1 MRRFLLLYSKDSDI
15 NGCGLLAL
23 LERLVPREEI
33 EIYRS
38 IEELLVRLHKPH
50 HDILVL
56 ILQVSDSKELEDFA
70 SIKPLLNDIK
80 IILILT
86 DRKADTVAAGHNL
99 RPRFLT
105 HKNNDLNEVKDVL
118 TKMIGVKHKLYDL
131 NDGIHRN

>member
-1 MRRFLLLYSKDSDI
+1 LRRFLLLYSRDPDI
-15 NGCGLLAL
+15 TGSEILSL

-33 EIYRS
+33 EIYCS

>member
-1 MRRFLLLYSKDSDI
+1 LLLYSRDPDI
-15 NGCGLLAL
+15 TGSEILSL
-23 LERLVPREEI
+23 LERLVPREKI
-33 EIYRS
+33 EIYCS
-38 IEELLVRLHKPH
+38 IEELLVRLRKPH

-56 ILQVSDSKELEDFA
+56 ILQISDSKELEDFA

-118 TKMIGVKHKLYDL
+118 TKMIKVGNMLQDL
-131 NDGIHRN
+131 NNGIHRN